1 MRGARVFV
9 AVALVVLGASFIA
22 STALLLREFRDV
34 AATTLLLAHSHLFVF
49 FPIFGVLAL
58 VAFYLPSVVLTDLY
72 WHRLRYGRVRFLT
85 GFAAVLLVS
94 LGVYRSLDAPPR
106 ELWEVSP
113 RALLADTGEPAE
125 CRAGENGCLRAPLLA
140 TLTELRQAARTR
152 IGLAKF
158 ARSCAIDNMLEP
170 PEDMDKERFC
180 FPALRLLKGAAC
192 CVAQE
197 RFTKAMSERQAD
209 RSQRSL
215 TGTYDPVFLFLK
227 IFFVLIIVTMGPL
240 LASWRGMIDRHYRA
254 LVPAI
259 ERGMIVGGLAMLFW
273 PAMDYGYQETS
284 DALYGRVSAGPQLR
298 LSLVIAPW
306 ALLLLFYFLRR
317 LGKQGELIGR
327 VAGVVTAGVAVL
339 HYEELNDWAV
349 RLLGIGTEPWIV
361 AVLAMIAVCGLVA
374 LWVPWNAARV
384 TTSAAPHPS

>member
-1 MRGARVFV
+1 MTGARVFV
-9 AVALVVLGASFIA
+9 AIAFAVLGASFIV
-22 STALLLREFRDV
+22 STGLLLREFSDI
-34 AATTLLLAHSHLFVF
+34 AAGTPLLLAHSHLFVF
-49 FPIFGVLAL
+49 FPIFGVLVL
-58 VAFYLPSVVLTDLY
+58 IAFYLPSVVCTDLY
-72 WHRLRYGRVRFLT
+72 WRHLRYGKARFLS
-85 GFAAVLLVS
+85 GLGAVLLVS
-94 LGVYRSLDAPPR
+94 VGVYQWLDAPPR

-113 RALLADTGEPAE
+113 RALFADTGEPQGCPTADGV
-125 CRAGENGCLRAPLLA
+125 CRRAPLLA
-140 TLTELRQAARTR
+140 TLTRMREAAQMR

-158 ARSCAIDNMLEP
+158 ARSCVVDKMLEP

-180 FPALRLLKGAAC
+180 FPALRQLKGAAC
-192 CVAQE
+192 CEAQRRYADAVAQL
-197 RFTKAMSERQAD
+197 QAD
-209 RSQRSL
+209 RGQRSL

-227 IFFVLIIVTMGPL
+227 ILFVLIIITLGPL
-240 LASWRGMIDRHYRA
+240 LARWRSMIDHHYRA

-273 PAMDYGYQETS
+273 PVMDYGYQETS
-284 DALYGRVSAGPQLR
+284 DALFGRAAAGPQLR

-349 RLLGIGTEPWIV
+349 RVLGIGTEPWIIG
-361 AVLAMIAVCGLVA
+361 ALAATAVCGLVA
-374 LWVPWNAARV
+374 LWIPWNAARV
-384 TTSAAPHPS
+384 AAPAPS